1 MNVITTDGAWD
12 ATLDARAIWNGL
24 LKDPQARFLEGQPAR
39 RSAAVTDGIRLGLL
53 AVGEDGR
60 IAAVKNPVAPKPT
73 EKIEP
78 KPTVDLPRISTG
90 VSATLPGLEDV
101 IQQSAGA
108 EWSPPAGAR
117 ARFTKLHDP
126 EGSSIMDE
134 RPMTR
139 LLWLQTI
146 LTKADERGFLR
157 FTNSGALARMANIPE
172 ADVISALRD
181 LAKTDQESGC
191 KAFGGAR
198 IVLVTDGLFVPSISR
213 YRTYRTPSQIKDAE
227 RKAVGREADAAR
239 RERDAARKR
248 QERAAGKSAD
258 VRTVS
263 EDVHRHPHR
272 VHSEATHNAVSE
284 TGLREGLDMSRNP
297 PKRGEKRRTTEL
309 TSKEPASTE
318 RAPTEPAAT
327 APAPSYRLPRS
338 RAADAREAMT
348 DQSKGKR

>member
-181 LAKTDQESGC
+181 LARRTRSPAARPLEGLESSLSRTDSLSPRSP
-191 KAFGGAR
+191 ATAPTAPPPR
-198 IVLVTDGLFVPSISR
+198 S
-213 YRTYRTPSQIKDAE
+213 RTPS
-227 RKAVGREADAAR
+227 AR
-239 RERDAARKR
+239 RWAAKPTPLAASVMLPGRDRSERPGSPRT
-248 QERAAGKSAD
+248 SAPCP
-258 VRTVS
+258 RTS
-263 EDVHRHPHR
+263 IDIRTA
-272 VHSEATHNAVSE
+272 SI
-284 TGLREGLDMSRNP
+284 
-297 PKRGEKRRTTEL
+297 PKRLIT
-309 TSKEPASTE
+309 
-318 RAPTEPAAT
+318 
-327 APAPSYRLPRS
+327 
-338 RAADAREAMT
+338 
-348 DQSKGKR
+348 Q